1 MAGRNG
7 MTQGGIGT
15 LPVRPGPRPIGP
27 VRPGPRPSGPDREL
41 QPVTPPPPFIPGVP
55 VMPSPP
61 SPVFNPPIYP
71 VRPGPRPALP
81 TPPAP
86 VFNPPIDN
94 VGMPVMPGPRPIG
107 RPPILRPVIED
118 DNFGRGRRGFYGR
131 GGFRGNKFDR
141 ELPPVTPPPVTLP
154 PVKTGG
160 ETPLPEDLPPTF
172 LNAGGQ
178 VPRKIFDPV
187 SMGFIDNPA
196 YQSSF
201 VEESFG
207 APQQKTAEP
216 KLPSEPPALNQYG
229 LPYGVHPSQVASQ
242 STDASN
248 VMSGYNPLSNIPYE
262 ALGLTPPPPRTPDV
276 VMPTLSPNNDIGF
289 LLPPDFQSMPSGGGK
304 GGAKGGPM
312 STTVTRPP
320 GKGGIPASPFGRP
333 MQPRAFDNNPDQY
346 GEPPVLNEYGLPAAF
361 QPPALNQYGLPMG
374 THPSQVASQSTGGA
388 PAPATADDIRSRMM
402 GR

>member
-27 VRPGPRPSGPDREL
+27 VRPGPRPFGPDREL
-41 QPVTPPPPFIPGVP
+41 QPVTPPPPFTPGVP

-81 TPPAP
+81 
-86 VFNPPIDN
+86 PIDTS
-94 VGMPVMPGPRPIG
+94 MPVMPGPRPIG

-118 DNFGRGRRGFYGR
+118 DNFGRGTFAERIFRRGFSGR
-131 GGFRGNKFDR
+131 GGFRGNKVDR
-141 ELPPVTPPPVTLP
+141 ELPPVTPPPVQ
-154 PVKTGG
+154 TGG
-160 ETPLPEDLPPTF
+160 ETPLPEDLPPMF

-201 VEESFG
+201 VEENFD

-229 LPYGVHPSQVASQ
+229 LPYGMHPSQVASA
-242 STDASN
+242 STGASN
-248 VMSGYNPLSNIPYE
+248 VTSGYNPSLNIPYE
-262 ALGLTPPPPRTPDV
+262 ALGLTPPPPRRPNV
-276 VMPTLSPNNDIGF
+276 VLPEIDPNNDIGF

-304 GGAKGGPM
+304 GGAKGGPV

-320 GKGGIPASPFGRP
+320 GKGGVSRNA
-333 MQPRAFDNNPDQY
+333 
-346 GEPPVLNEYGLPAAF
+346 PVLNEYGLPAAF
-361 QPPALNQYGLPMG
+361 QPPALNQYGLPYG

-388 PAPATADDIRSRMM
+388 PTASRVDAIRSRMM
-402 GR
+402 RR